1 MRPLFLLLACSVLAS
16 ASPHPEVTAK
26 RPKAEIEKTL
36 KMIEAKARAS
46 MPTTRAPKAEKQ
58 EVPPPTSSEIAKARI
73 ELARLNGYR
82 YLAGLPYDVTLDDE
96 LNLTAKYGAEL
107 CKRHGTINHTPPK
120 PPGMSD
126 AAYKRG
132 YEGTSKSNLHWT
144 SSGAG
149 LVNSVDAYMDDSDP
163 SNIRTVG
170 HRRWCLSPSMRK
182 TGFGVIDGFS
192 AMWVMDQSGSTPDNA
207 ILCFPSAGFHPLNY
221 LVPGTAWSVS
231 LNPERYRL
239 TKNAVRVFELRNL
252 AAVRNFPKD
261 LKGLKEIPLTDV
273 RLSTEGASIPQ
284 CLIFRPQT
292 KVGKG
297 DRFGVII
304 EGVEGLPGNQLSY
317 SVEFY

>member
-1 MRPLFLLLACSVLAS
+1 MRLLFLLLSCAVLAS
-16 ASPHPEVTAK
+16 ASPHPEETAK

-36 KMIEAKARAS
+36 KAIEAKARAS
-46 MPTTRAPKAEKQ
+46 TPTARAPKTDKQ
-58 EVPPPTSSEIAKARI
+58 EVPPLTSSELAKARV

-96 LNLTAKYGAEL
+96 LSLTAKYGAEL
-107 CKRHGTINHTPPK
+107 CKRHGTIDHTPPR
-120 PPGMSD
+120 PAGTTESF
-126 AAYKRG
+126 YRRG

-144 SSGAG
+144 SSGSG
-149 LVNSVDAYMDDSDP
+149 LVGSVDAYMDDSDP

-182 TGFGVIDGFS
+182 TGFGVVDGFS
-192 AMWVMDQSGSTPDNA
+192 AMWVMDQSGSSPANA
-207 ILCFPSAGFHPLNY
+207 ILCFPSAGFHPLDY
-221 LVPGTAWSVS
+221 FVPGTAWSIS
-231 LNPERYRL
+231 LNPARYRL
-239 TKNAVRVFELRNL
+239 TGNTVKVFELRTP
-252 AAVRNFPKD
+252 AAVRGFPKD

-273 RLSTEGASIPQ
+273 RLSAEGASIPQ

-304 EGVEGLPGNQLSY
+304 EGVGGLPESQLSFR
-317 SVEFY
+317 VEFF